1 MVSVLKDVALFVSSN
16 TKEET
21 MESFNLDGPAAFVIP
36 HWSQG
41 SAMERKWLDET
52 LEKIK
57 LQTDP
62 NWVILIGDGNSPS
75 SEAKDYLR
83 KLEKEYNGKMKII
96 FMDHSDGP
104 GHARNLCIQ
113 YAYKKKYPFIVFIDA
128 DDLTHPW
135 RVEVTRGIFKKNPKT
150 GVVYSTF
157 NVIDENGVPTPYSQC
172 SQSIVEILEA
182 HSDPPEGPE
191 AWISICSEAGYVNLT
206 STTSVLTPIAKNIPF
221 PGEKASEDYYA
232 WLCYSASGAEFAFTP
247 LTPTNYRIP
256 RNTQGSAS
264 RSREG
269 GKSKFYETKCRVDAA
284 GVEAAI
290 VLATQRGVIDAKK
303 AADIRAKFYVKE
315 AVTMFREKEMG
326 LAKMCVENALKHN
339 ASLAGPMIKEK
350 GLDKI

>member
-1 MVSVLKDVALFVSSN
+1 
-16 TKEET
+16 
-21 MESFNLDGPAAFVIP
+21 MEKFNLDGPAAFVIP

-41 SAMERKWLDET
+41 TPMERKWLDET

-57 LQTDP
+57 AQTDP
-62 NWVILIGDGNSPS
+62 NWVVLIADGNSPS
-75 SEAKDYLR
+75 AEAKDYLR
-83 KLEKEYNGKMKII
+83 KLEKDWAGKFIPL

-104 GHARNLCIQ
+104 GHARNVCIKH
-113 YAYKKKYPFIVFIDA
+113 AYEKKYPFIVFIDA

-135 RVEVTRGIFKKNPKT
+135 RVEVARDLFKKNPDL

-157 NVIDENGVPTPYSQC
+157 NVIDENGRPTAYAKC

-182 HSDPPEGPE
+182 HSNPPQGKD

-206 STTSVLTPIAKNIPF
+206 STTSVLTGIALEIPF

-247 LTPTNYRIP
+247 LTPTQYRIP
-256 RNTQGSAS
+256 QNTQGSAS

-290 VLATQRGVIDAKK
+290 GLATKRGAIDAKR
-303 AADIRAKFYVKE
+303 AADIRAKFYIKE
-315 AVTMFREKEMG
+315 AVTMFREKELG

-339 ASLAGPMIKEK
+339 AALAGPMIHAK
-350 GLDKI
+350 GLDKLT

>member
-1 MVSVLKDVALFVSSN
+1 
-16 TKEET
+16 
-21 MESFNLDGPAAFVIP
+21 MEKFDLNGPAAFVIP

-41 SAMERKWLDET
+41 SEMERKWLDET
-52 LEKIK
+52 LARIK
-57 LQTDP
+57 AQTDP
-62 NWVILIGDGNSPS
+62 NWVVLIGDGNSPS
-75 SEAKDYLR
+75 AEAKDYLR
-83 KLEKEYNGKMKII
+83 KLEKDYAGKMKIV
-96 FMDHSDGP
+96 FMAHSDGP
-104 GHARNLCIQ
+104 GHARNECIK
-113 YAYKKKYPFIVFIDA
+113 YANEKKYPFIVFIDA

-135 RVEVTRGIFKKNPKT
+135 RVEVTRDIFKKNPNV

-157 NVIDENGVPTPYSQC
+157 NIIDENGVPTPYSEC
-172 SQSIVEILEA
+172 SQSIVEILES
-182 HSDPPEGPE
+182 HSNPPSGKD
-191 AWISICSEAGYVNLT
+191 AWINICTEAGYTNLT
-206 STTSVLTPIAKNIPF
+206 STTSVITQIALNVPF

-284 GVEAAI
+284 GVEKAI
-290 VLATQRGVIDAKK
+290 ELATNRGVLDAKK
-303 AADIRAKFYVKE
+303 TAEIRAKFYVKE

-339 ASLAGPMIKEK
+339 AEIAKKLIAEK
-350 GLDKI
+350 GLQSL